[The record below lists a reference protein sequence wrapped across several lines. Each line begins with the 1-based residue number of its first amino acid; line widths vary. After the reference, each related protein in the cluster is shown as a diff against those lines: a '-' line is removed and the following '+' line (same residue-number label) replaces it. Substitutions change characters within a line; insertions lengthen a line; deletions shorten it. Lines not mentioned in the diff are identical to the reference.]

1 MNAVILIGRLTE
13 DPELRYTASGT
24 PVGSFTLAVDR
35 QRTNQA
41 GQRETDFIKIVTWQK
56 SAENCAQYLRKGKL
70 AAVEGRLQIRQYE
83 NKEGQ
88 KVRVAEIV
96 ANNVQFLSPKD
107 SNTTAA
113 PTASSA
119 RPSQASPSQYQDD
132 PFANDDNS
140 MMDIVDD
147 DLPF

>member
-1 MNAVILIGRLTE
+1 MNAIILIGRLTE

-24 PVGSFTLAVDR
+24 PVASMTLAVDR

-56 SAENCAQYLRKGKL
+56 LAENCAQYLRKGKQ

-88 KVRVAEIV
+88 KVRVAEVI

-107 SNTTAA
+107 SNTAATSAA
-113 PTASSA
+113 PSA
-119 RPSQASPSQYQDD
+119 RPSQAASSRYEDD

-140 MMDIVDD
+140 MDISDD